1 MKTKW
6 DKKMSVALTAT
17 MMLSVAPV
25 NVLAKPDAKIV
36 QSEPEEVYVD
46 IIGEGQRST
55 WRCRMVSKI
64 ICCTRKVSR

>member
-46 IIGEGQRST
+46 IIGEGQRSNF
-55 WRCRMVSKI
+55 I
-64 ICCTRKVSR
+64 Q

>member
-25 NVLAKPDAKIV
+25 NDFSK
-36 QSEPEEVYVD
+36 
-46 IIGEGQRST
+46 T
-55 WRCRMVSKI
+55 RC
-64 ICCTRKVSR
+64 